1 MDRRS
6 ITSAENG
13 RKYGG
18 RPKGEA
24 TIAREK
30 ARDLLARRV
39 EEEITP
45 IADKLIEKAK
55 TGDVPAIKELF
66 DRAWGKSKEIADVT
80 YREGKP
86 IYGGQSVQ
94 GYEGDQEDI
103 PTE

>member
-24 TIAREK
+24 TVLREK
-30 ARDLLARRV
+30 AKDYLARRV
-39 EEEITP
+39 EEEIEP
-45 IADKLIEKAK
+45 IADKLIEKAQN
-55 TGDVPAIKELF
+55 GDVSAIKELF
-66 DRAWGKSKEIADVT
+66 DRAWGKSKETSDVT
-80 YREGKP
+80 VRQVTP

-94 GYEGDQEDI
+94 GHDSNQENL
-103 PTE
+103 PAE